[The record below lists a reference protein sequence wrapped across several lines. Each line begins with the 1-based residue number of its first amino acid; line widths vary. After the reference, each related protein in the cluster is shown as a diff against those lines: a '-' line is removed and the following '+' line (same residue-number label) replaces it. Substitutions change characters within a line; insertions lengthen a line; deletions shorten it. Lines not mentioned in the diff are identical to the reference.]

1 MINNYIITTENESL
15 QKIVISKNEQVE
27 ELQSILE
34 IERDQTEQLKVQM
47 EEFKKIEEL
56 RISSSHDSEFVKYQ
70 RDAAVQFSY
79 MIPERK
85 LYFSFTIN
93 GTSKH
98 ILSF

>member
-27 ELQSILE
+27 ELQSMLE
-34 IERDQTEQLKVQM
+34 MERDQTKQLKVEM

-56 RISSSHDSEFVKYQ
+56 RVSSLHYSEVIKYQ

-79 MIPERK
+79 MIPV
-85 LYFSFTIN
+85 T
-93 GTSKH
+93 G
-98 ILSF
+98 